1 MSRTISHS
9 CSHCGHVDRVS
20 LALGHTCPTC
30 MARPSEPCRD
40 LRIAGG
46 RRMSTIHASREE
58 LAEIGVGKARRAV
71 ASSLR
76 SVS

>member
-1 MSRTISHS
+1 
-9 CSHCGHVDRVS
+9 
-20 LALGHTCPTC
+20 
-30 MARPSEPCRD
+30 
-40 LRIAGG
+40 
-46 RRMSTIHASREE
+46 MSTIHASREE